1 MQLNERERADV
12 LSVLTK
18 IVEDAGKAILS
29 YRNGNY
35 LVRSKADASPV
46 TSADLDSASIIRNG
60 LRSHF
65 PKIAI
70 ISEEDASADPASINS
85 SCFFLV
91 DPLDGTRE
99 FIAGR
104 DEFTV
109 NVALVEGEHP
119 SIGVVYAPS
128 RQWLVVG
135 SQLGAYERRV
145 DSPMRRISCT
155 GCPRVP
161 PVVLVSRSHLDPATL
176 TILSKLPNHVERQLG
191 SSLKFLLVAVGEADA
206 YVRLSPTMAWDTAAG
221 QAVLE
226 AAGGAVLT
234 VRGSRLHYQRPI
246 SLRNPGFVAASSLQ
260 LAESLTAVR
269 ASAPDT

>member
-1 MQLNERERADV
+1 MRERADV

-18 IVEDAGKAILS
+18 IVEDAGKEILS
-29 YRNGNY
+29 YHNGNY
-35 LVRSKADASPV
+35 VVRSKADASPV
-46 TSADLDSASIIRNG
+46 TSVDLRSASIIRKG
-60 LRSHF
+60 LRGHF

-70 ISEEDASADPASINS
+70 ISEEDASADPAGIDP
-85 SCFFLV
+85 SCFFPV
-91 DPLDGTRE
+91 DPLDGTKE

-109 NVALVEGEHP
+109 NVALVEGGYP

-135 SQLGAYERRV
+135 SRLGAYEKRV
-145 DSPMRRISCT
+145 DSLMRRISCT

-161 PVVLVSRSHLDPATL
+161 PVVLVSRSHLDPGSLA
-176 TILSKLPNHVERQLG
+176 ILSKLANHIERQLG
-191 SSLKFLLVAVGEADA
+191 SSLKFLLVAVGEAGA

-226 AAGGAVLT
+226 ASGGAVLT
-234 VRGSRLHYQRPI
+234 VEGSRLHYQRSN
-246 SLRNPGFVAASSLQ
+246 SLKNPGFVAASSLQ
-260 LAESLTAVR
+260 LAESLTTVQTPT
-269 ASAPDT
+269 PDA

>member
-1 MQLNERERADV
+1 MQLNEGERADV

-29 YRNGNY
+29 YHDGNY

-46 TSADLDSASIIRNG
+46 TSADLRSATIIRNG

-70 ISEEDASADPASINS
+70 ISEEDTSADPVGIDP

-91 DPLDGTRE
+91 DPLDGTKE

-109 NVALVEGEHP
+109 NVALVEGGYP

-128 RQWLVVG
+128 REWLVVG
-135 SQLGAYERRV
+135 SQLGAFEKRA

-155 GCPRVP
+155 GCPRIS
-161 PVVLVSRSHLDPATL
+161 PVVLVSRSHLDPGSVA
-176 TILSKLPNHVERQLG
+176 ILSKFPNYIERQLG

-226 AAGGAVLT
+226 ASGGAVLT
-234 VRGSRLHYQRPI
+234 VDGSRLNYQR
-246 SLRNPGFVAASSLQ
+246 SNLLKNPGFVAASSLH
-260 LAESLTAVR
+260 LAESLTAVQTP
-269 ASAPDT
+269 AHDV